1 MPTELGLR
9 GLRETLRTWSQTDLE
24 GCPVPFSLRVEP
36 ATLIGLQLVMWVILI
51 ALAWLSSDGDLVP
64 PASGVA

>member
-1 MPTELGLR
+1 MPIELGFR

-36 ATLIGLQLVMWVILI
+36 ATLIALQLAMWVGLI
-51 ALAWLSSDGDLVP
+51 AIA
-64 PASGVA
+64 AFAR